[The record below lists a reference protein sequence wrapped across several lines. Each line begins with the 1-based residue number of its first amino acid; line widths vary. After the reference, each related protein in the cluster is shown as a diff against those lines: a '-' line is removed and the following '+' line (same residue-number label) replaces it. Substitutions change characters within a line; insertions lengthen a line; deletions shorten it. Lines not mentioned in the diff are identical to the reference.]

1 MRSSLSGHSPS
12 ARLCKPLRQDYI
24 GCMRAV
30 QRLPSIFLVTGAFLL
45 APLGVGAQD
54 VAPHYRLAPSP
65 WSLASTVEGAARTSI
80 FQFGPVSLGTGS
92 GGGLSLQAGQEWFAR
107 AAIGSTLK
115 GDLASIGGGYR
126 FRDGDAL
133 SMHVTRQLGQ
143 EGLGL
148 AVRYDRAA
156 AYLRLSY
163 ESRLGQVGQA
173 EMLRFSAGMRF

>member
-1 MRSSLSGHSPS
+1 
-12 ARLCKPLRQDYI
+12 
-24 GCMRAV
+24 MRAV
-30 QRLPSIFLVTGAFLL
+30 QRLLPLSVATGAFLL
-45 APLGVGAQD
+45 APLVVGAQE

-65 WSLASTVEGAARTSI
+65 WSLASGVDGGA
-80 FQFGPVSLGTGS
+80 
-92 GGGLSLQAGQEWFAR
+92 GLSLQAGQEWFAR
-107 AAIGSTLK
+107 AAVGSTLK

>member
-1 MRSSLSGHSPS
+1 
-12 ARLCKPLRQDYI
+12 
-24 GCMRAV
+24 MRAV
-30 QRLPSIFLVTGAFLL
+30 QRLLPLSVATGAFLL
-45 APLGVGAQD
+45 APLVVGAQE

-65 WSLASTVEGAARTSI
+65 WSLASGVDGVARTSV
-80 FQFGPVSLGTGS
+80 FQLGPVSVGTGS
-92 GGGLSLQAGQEWFAR
+92 GAGLSLQAGQEWFAR
-107 AAIGSTLK
+107 AAVGSTLK